1 MMQKGPDEFTVAA
14 APPPPPA
21 RKGQKKKKG
30 ILARLGIVPPEKRK
44 TSEGHRAYSK
54 AYHAA
59 KKEGLSKEEAQARGR
74 SARTAAKA

>member
-14 APPPPPA
+14 GPPLPPA
-21 RKGQKKKKG
+21 RKGQKKKG